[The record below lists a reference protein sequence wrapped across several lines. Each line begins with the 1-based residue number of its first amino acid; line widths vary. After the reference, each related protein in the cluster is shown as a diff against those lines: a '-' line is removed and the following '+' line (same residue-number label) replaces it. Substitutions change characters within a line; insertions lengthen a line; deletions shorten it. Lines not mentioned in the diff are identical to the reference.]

1 VDLSRERPERIE
13 DAAIGSE
20 RERRFGLN
28 RAVPQ
33 PSPDRQVSIQG
44 LKETDGMVYPR
55 PDMKTF
61 SSDGVELAYMDEG
74 GDSGSAA
81 APEPVLLIHGFASN
95 TATNWVDTGWVAV
108 LREAGYRVIA
118 FDNRGHGHSEKLYRL
133 EDYGAP
139 LMAEDAR
146 RLLDHLSIPRAH
158 VIGYSMGAR
167 IAAFLALAHP
177 ERIASLVFGGLGLNM
192 VRGMAGTGPIAHALE
207 APSVD
212 DVKNPAARTFRLFA
226 EQTKSDLRA
235 LAACIRS
242 ARAPITAEAV
252 ATLRAPVL
260 VAVGEHD
267 VVGGPAAGLAALIP
281 GAEAFVIEGR
291 EHMKAVGD
299 RTFKAAALAF
309 LARHRMEAG

>member
-1 VDLSRERPERIE
+1 
-13 DAAIGSE
+13 
-20 RERRFGLN
+20 
-28 RAVPQ
+28 
-33 PSPDRQVSIQG
+33 
-44 LKETDGMVYPR
+44 MHPR

-61 SSDGVELAYMDEG
+61 SSDGVTLAYLDERHAENP
-74 GDSGSAA
+74 DA
-81 APEPVLLIHGFASN
+81 EPVLFIHGFASN
-95 TATNWVDTGWVAV
+95 ANVNWVDTGWVSDLLA
-108 LREAGYRVIA
+108 AGYRVIA
-118 FDNRGHGHSEKLYRL
+118 FDNRGHGRSEKLYGL

-177 ERIASLVFGGLGLNM
+177 ERVQSLVFGGLGINM

-207 APSVD
+207 APSAD
-212 DVKNPAARTFRLFA
+212 AVKSQAARTFRVFA
-226 EQTKSDLRA
+226 EQTKSDLKA

-252 ATLRAPVL
+252 SQIARPVL
-260 VAVGEHD
+260 VAVGEND
-267 VVGGPAAGLAALIP
+267 VVGGAAPDLAALIP
-281 GAEAFVIEGR
+281 GAEAFVIQGR

-299 RTFKAAALAF
+299 RSFKDRALAF
-309 LARHRMEAG
+309 LARHPLR